1 MVSAGAQAA
10 WIKGAGSPVF
20 EAIFSIDIYGMIIG
34 RSGKL

>member
-10 WIKGAGSPVF
+10 WVKGTTTPKV

-34 RSGKL
+34 RSKRL